1 MSGLIVV
8 DGITNK
14 SLPLTGI
21 NNTVYTTPGPQTQD
35 AVGKFRVSQPQA
47 LIDTDFEYGIQP
59 TKWESISLQNNRQSV
74 YYVPQQPLNVTS
86 ITGTTTL
93 TITVSAA
100 ITIAANTPIYI
111 QNATDPNANGWWF
124 TDAGVSANTTF
135 TVVPTT
141 ACTAGEKFSAATTYV
156 YAGFFYSSCGIGLG
170 ASNVGPGF
178 SNVGSTITVTTTNP
192 HGLSK
197 GSLIYVRNTVGPSS
211 ATNINGAYVVTT
223 VPTASTFTYVSA
235 NGTPVFAVFP
245 AGASITTVDTAGAFS
260 VTALT
265 SGTMAVGQLVIVSGT
280 NTGGSGLIA
289 GNYRISATNG
299 TTTFTLRTT
308 AGAAIVT
315 TAGANNNTGLTF
327 TSSVGNSSS
336 ATVTTT
342 NFSTTNVYSRPSG
355 YVEPRAFDGGVAFSA
370 GAAVP
375 NQQLIRQTR
384 RYFRYQSGKGIQF
397 STGSSL
403 QPTLFVSSIA
413 SVGATVTVT
422 TRYAHSLAI
431 GTVVRVSGVTPT
443 TFNGDFTIVSVPTP
457 NTFTYTAASSIGT
470 VTGAGQNIRVNP
482 ITWFGAQN
490 RLGFF
495 DQQNGLFFEYD
506 GQVLYAVWRS
516 STSQINGTVQ
526 VFQNSSS
533 VIGTG
538 TLFST
543 QLTPG
548 DFIVIRGQ
556 SYRVLTIASD
566 TSMFISPEY
575 RGSSISNAV
584 VSRTV
589 DVKVP
594 QSAWTDPLDGT
605 GPSGYR
611 LDLTR
616 MQMWYIDYSW
626 YGAGFIRWGLRTS
639 KGQITYVYQQT
650 NNNVQFEAYMRSGNM
665 SAHYESSGLN
675 PVTTL
680 STTLL
685 SSNTTSM
692 TVGSTAAFP
701 SSGSVRLI
709 TASQTGAIEI
719 ISYTGKTATSF
730 TGLTRGVSGGS
741 AATTFTVSAT
751 APISVEYADN
761 DTAAA
766 LSHWG
771 SSVIMDGQY
780 NDDKSLIFNFGT
792 NSQLTLATSTSQVT
806 PIIAIRIAPS
816 VDNGITGI
824 LGNKEIINRMQLQL
838 VELGVVTSGPVLIN
852 LILNGYVSGG
862 TWTSFTTPVSAGVGA
877 YSSSLA
883 QIAVNSLNTGTL
895 VGGESVAA
903 AFTNTNGQTT
913 LDLLQV
919 RDLGNS
925 ILGGGTTN
933 TVPTSYAGVYPD
945 GPDILYVC
953 ATNVVT
959 AATPTILARLS
970 WKEAQ
975 A

>member
-1 MSGLIVV
+1 MSGWTLV
-8 DGITNK
+8 DGNSNK
-14 SLPLTGI
+14 SLPWTGT
-21 NNTVYTTPGPQTQD
+21 NNTAYITPAPQTQD
-35 AVGKFRVSQPQA
+35 PVGKMRVSQPQA
-47 LIDTDFEYGIQP
+47 LIDTDFEYGTQP

-74 YYVPQQPLNVTS
+74 YYIPQQPLNVTS

-93 TITVSAA
+93 TITVAA
-100 ITIAANTPIYI
+100 NITIAAGTPIYI
-111 QNATDPNANGWWF
+111 QNATLDSNANGWWY
-124 TDAGVSANTTF
+124 TNTGVTAGTSF
-135 TVVPTT
+135 TVIPTT
-141 ACTAGEKFSAATTYV
+141 AVTAGEKYSPTTTYV
-156 YAGFFYSSCGIGLG
+156 YTGYFYSNCGIQLGLG
-170 ASNVGPGF
+170 AGF
-178 SNVGSTITVTTTNP
+178 SNVGSTITVNTNSA

-197 GSLIYVRNTVGPSS
+197 GSLVYIANTVGPSA
-211 ATNINGAYVVTT
+211 ATTINGAYVVAT
-223 VPTASTFTYVSA
+223 VPTASSFTYTSA

-245 AGASITTVDTAGAFS
+245 AGSSITTVDAAGAFS

-265 SGTMAVGQLVIVSGT
+265 SGTMVVGQLVVVTGT
-280 NTGGSGLIA
+280 NSGSSTLVA
-289 GNYRISATNG
+289 GTYRISATNG

-308 AGAAIVT
+308 AGAALVT
-315 TAGANNNTGLTF
+315 VAGANNNTGLTF
-327 TSSVGNSSS
+327 TSSVGNNGS
-336 ATVTTT
+336 ATVTTVNSG
-342 NFSTTNVYSRPSG
+342 NFNVFARPAG

-370 GAAVP
+370 GAAIP
-375 NQQLIRQTR
+375 NQQLMRQTR

-403 QPTLFVSSIA
+403 CPTLFVSSIS
-413 SVGATVTVT
+413 SVGSTVTVT
-422 TRYAHSLAI
+422 TRYPHSLAI
-431 GTVVRVSGVTPT
+431 GTGVRVAGVTPT
-443 TFNGDFTIVSVPTP
+443 TFNGDYSIATVPTP
-457 NTFTYTAASSIGT
+457 TTFTYTAKVSIGS
-470 VTGAGQNIRVNP
+470 VTGTGSNIRVNP

-490 RLGFF
+490 RLGMF
-495 DQQNGLFFEYD
+495 DQQNGMFFEYD

-516 STSQINGTVQ
+516 STSQINGQ
-526 VFQNSSS
+526 VSVTQGSSL
-533 VIGTG
+533 VNGTN
-538 TLFST
+538 TLFTS

-556 SYRVLTIASD
+556 SYRVLNIVNNTALNV
-566 TSMFISPEY
+566 SPEY
-575 RGSSISNAV
+575 RGTSITNAV
-584 VSRTV
+584 VSKTI
-589 DVKVP
+589 DTKVP
-594 QSAWTDPLDGT
+594 QSAWEDPLNGT
-605 GPSGYR
+605 GPSGYT
-611 LDLTR
+611 LDLTK

-626 YGAGFIRWGLRTS
+626 YGAGFIRWGLRTT

-675 PVTTL
+675 PITTLTATLTAVTT
-680 STTLL
+680 
-685 SSNTTSM
+685 TSID
-692 TVGSTAAFP
+692 VVSTANFP
-701 SSGSVRLI
+701 NSGSIRMV
-709 TASQTGAIEI
+709 SNSPVGNIEI

-730 TGLTRGVSGGS
+730 TGLTRAVSGGS
-741 AATTFTVSAT
+741 GATLWTYSAT
-751 APISVEYADN
+751 APISVEYADA

-771 SSVIMDGQY
+771 SSVIMDGNY
-780 NDDKSLIFNFGT
+780 NDDKSLIFNYGT
-792 NSQLTLATSTSQVT
+792 NSQLSLATSTSQVT

-862 TWTSFTTPVSAGVGA
+862 TWTQFFTPTSAGVGA

-953 ATNVVT
+953 ATNVVA